1 MKWNELA
8 ELPVR
13 NLGRV
18 WAVAWRAGRRTCVCL
33 VLCAAVTAL
42 VPVAVAW
49 LTKLVVDQLSS
60 GQPGSVWPVAALAV
74 TGAIAAG
81 IVHLSSYLNVEMDRG
96 VQLVT
101 TDRLYTTI
109 NGFGGLARFEQPDV
123 LDRMRLADQGAG
135 GAVAPAVQAMIGIGR
150 SVITAASLLIALA
163 TISPLMAVALAA
175 AALPALLAELSL
187 SRMRDGLTIRFSPS
201 ARRRALYTALLQD
214 AGAATEIRIL
224 GLGDFLKDRLLTE
237 LKDLQRSERRLD
249 QRVGVVQS
257 LLTMLGSSV
266 AGLGLLLA
274 ASKATVGQMTAGDI
288 TAFIAAVAGSQAA
301 STAVIQG
308 LAGLHQALLL
318 FGHYRHVIGLG
329 PDLPDT
335 DGPGPEPDG
344 LAGIEF
350 RDVWFR
356 YQDDQPWVLRGLD
369 LVIPTGRSVG
379 LVGLNG
385 AGKSTVVKLLC
396 RFYDPER
403 GAIFWNGV
411 DLRDIPL
418 AELRSRMGVLF
429 QDFVRYDF
437 TAAENIGLGRLE
449 ALDDP
454 RQITAAA
461 RQAGVHDVVSALPAG
476 YDTLLTRAFLTPEG
490 DTGVTLSG
498 GQWQRVALARAL
510 MRSDCELLIL
520 DEPSSGLDA
529 DAEAQIHRELNTHR
543 TGRTSLLISHRLN
556 GIREADLI
564 VVLAG
569 GEVQQIGTHAQL
581 MADRGEYA
589 RLFTL
594 QAGGYL
600 DPSESAFRP
609 DHDAEDP
616 IGREESEMPGVK
628 AVRIVADDRQ

>member
-1 MKWNELA
+1 MKWRELA
-8 ELPVR
+8 ELSVR
-13 NLGRV
+13 DLGRV
-18 WAVAWRAGRRTCVCL
+18 WAIAWRAGRWTCSLL
-33 VLCAAVTAL
+33 VACAVVTAL

-49 LTKLVVDQLSS
+49 MTKIVVDQLSS
-60 GQPGSVWPVAALAV
+60 GRPGSLWPAAVLAL

-81 IVHLSSYLNVEMDRG
+81 MVHLTNYLNVELDRR
-96 VQLVT
+96 VLLLT
-101 TDRLYTTI
+101 TDQLYTKI
-109 NGFGGLARFEQPDV
+109 NGFGGLARFEQPEV
-123 LDRMRLADQGAG
+123 LDRLRLAEQGAG
-135 GAVAPAVQAMIGIGR
+135 GAVSPAVQAMIGIGR
-150 SVITAASLLIALA
+150 SVITAVSLLIALA

-175 AALPALLAELSL
+175 AAMPALLAELSL

-201 ARRRALYTALLQD
+201 ARRRAQYGALLQD
-214 AGAATEIRIL
+214 AAAATEIRVL
-224 GLGDFLKDRLLTE
+224 GLGGFLKGRLLTE
-237 LKDLQRSERRLD
+237 LEDLQRSERRLD

-257 LLTMLGSSV
+257 LLTVLGSSV

-274 ASKATVGQMTAGDI
+274 ASRASAGQMTAGDI

-301 STAVIQG
+301 STAVVQG
-308 LAGLHQALLL
+308 LAGLHQSLLL

-329 PDLPDT
+329 PDLPDAA
-335 DGPGPEPDG
+335 GPAPEPDG

-356 YQDDQPWVLRGLD
+356 YQHDQPWVLRGLD
-369 LVIPTGRSVG
+369 LVIPARRSVG

-396 RFYDPER
+396 RFYDPDR
-403 GAIFWNGV
+403 GAIYWNGV

-418 AELRSRMGVLF
+418 AELRSRLGVLF
-429 QDFVRYDF
+429 QDFVRYEF

-449 ALDDP
+449 ALDD
-454 RQITAAA
+454 RRRIRTAAG
-461 RQAGVHDVVSALPAG
+461 RAGVHDVVSALPAG

-498 GQWQRVALARAL
+498 GQWQRVALARTL
-510 MRSDCELLIL
+510 MRSDCDLLIL

-529 DAEAQIHRELNTHR
+529 DAEAQIHRELKSHR
-543 TGRTSLLISHRLN
+543 GGRTSLLISHRLN

-564 VVLAG
+564 VVLVAG
-569 GEVQQIGTHAQL
+569 QVEQAGTHAEL
-581 MADRGEYA
+581 MAGGGEYA

-600 DPSESAFRP
+600 DAAEPAFRP
-609 DHDAEDP
+609 DHDAEHP
-616 IGREESEMPGVK
+616 VGREESEMPGVQT
-628 AVRIVADDRQ
+628 VGIVAHDRQ